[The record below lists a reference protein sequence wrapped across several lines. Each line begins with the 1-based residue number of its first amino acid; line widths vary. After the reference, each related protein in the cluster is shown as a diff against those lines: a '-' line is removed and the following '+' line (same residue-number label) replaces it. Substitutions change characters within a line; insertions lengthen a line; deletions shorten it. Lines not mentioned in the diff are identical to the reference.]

1 MRRREFITLLGGAA
15 AAWPVAV
22 RAQQPAM
29 PVIGFLNGI
38 TPEAYAP
45 YVAAFRRGLGQGGFV
60 EGQNVAIDFR
70 WGHNQSDRLPELANE
85 LVKRGVVA
93 IVVSGGEQAI
103 RAVKA
108 ATATIPI
115 IATIGSDPVESGLVR
130 SLNRPEGN
138 LTGISVFATQLVAK
152 RLELVRELVP
162 NGGAIAFLVNP
173 TNPNSKI
180 DKRELEEASKTIGQQ
195 GVILNAANA
204 SECEAAFDG
213 LVQRQASAL
222 IVESDPFFNEITVRL
237 VALAASHAVP
247 VIFPRREFATAG
259 GLMSYGT
266 SLVEAYRQVG
276 LYTARIL
283 KGAKPTD
290 LPIMLPTRFELVVNL
305 ITAKT
310 LGITMPTSILLR
322 ADEVIE

>member
-1 MRRREFITLLGGAA
+1 ML
-15 AAWPVAV
+15 PHSVA
-22 RAQQPAM
+22 
-29 PVIGFLNGI
+29 
-38 TPEAYAP
+38 E
-45 YVAAFRRGLGQGGFV
+45 QGGFV
-60 EGQNVAIDFR
+60 EGKNVAIDFR

>member
-15 AAWPVAV
+15 VMWPLAA

-29 PVIGFLNGI
+29 PVIGFLNSI

-45 YVAAFRRGLGQGGFV
+45 YVVAFRRGLGQGGFV
-60 EGQNVAIDFR
+60 EGQNVTIDFR

-85 LVKRGVVA
+85 LVKRAVTA
-93 IVVSGGEQAI
+93 IVVSGGDQTV

-162 NGGAIAFLVNP
+162 NGGAIAFLVNS

-180 DKRELEEASKTIGQQ
+180 DKRELEEASKTLGQRV
-195 GVILNAANA
+195 VILNAANA
-204 SECEAAFDG
+204 SDCEAAFDG

-222 IVESDPFFNEITVRL
+222 IVESDPFFNEITERL
-237 VALAASHAVP
+237 VALAASHSVP

-283 KGAKPTD
+283 KGAKPED